1 MPLRVHSGFTWTLD
15 GSRDANMYQ
24 HPKKK
29 ILGRHGLDKTLD
41 DCIDD
46 DFSSIGR
53 LRRSIT
59 SDAYIY
65 SHD

>member
-29 ILGRHGLDKTLD
+29 ILERHGLDKTLD

-46 DFSSIGR
+46 DFPSIGLGALTKVR
-53 LRRSIT
+53 PT
-59 SDAYIY
+59 YTP
-65 SHD
+65 

>member
-1 MPLRVHSGFTWTLD
+1 MPLHVYSGFTWTLD

-29 ILGRHGLDKTLD
+29 ILGIHGLDKALD

-46 DFSSIGR
+46 DFSSIG
-53 LRRSIT
+53 LG
-59 SDAYIY
+59 AL
-65 SHD
+65 